1 MQTVRG
7 HLTAAGN
14 KVFAGYGVTAA
25 FSQRAV
31 FDDGAPDK
39 DPDQNPPERFFP
51 ATRVATVAPDGTFS
65 FPLPDDG
72 DWQEPLVLTATG
84 PSGAVAGTR
93 PVKPGEIGDDLELP
107 VTAAVPVPVDE
118 STDPTLGQV
127 VRLTGRLLDSEGAGA
142 RAGVLV
148 VIWAVAPGGD
158 DSDAYPALVAET
170 TASGYFFEMWP
181 PEVMKQAYAT
191 VAGGAQMP
199 IPLDADNRLPRTVVL
214 VAEVLPPPEDHDDGD
229 CSCTTAP
236 PVAPSAADL
245 AADPDT
251 FAADKGGCVDMTVP
265 NRALEEVEF
274 HAVVRTTQPEI
285 KGVTLPGANPVPP
298 PIIRRL
304 AELAL
309 LGDDLAG
316 VPGQVFK
323 PVEVVETTGRL
334 RSRLAAGRE
343 ISLHPTALAEIT
355 RDTETLSSAKLLAA
369 EQVSLVRDVRDAV
382 TVLTAPS
389 PGRVTLDADHAVDW
403 DDTPTTY
410 QATTIAHGHLLTLKQ
425 VWAAA
430 GFSLGD
436 PLYSLPLAPGQQK
449 LVAVVDWDRQED
461 AIREASRRETELVTA
476 DLVHD
481 RDISEVINTSLHET
495 MRGRSRAD
503 TESVAAGIAG
513 FIGPVVFGA
522 AGGVSSAGS
531 SASQSSSRDVAGTML
546 NQARDRTLQAAS
558 SVRSQRSTVVQSA
571 GQGESLRAQTEAV
584 ANHNHCHAVTVE
596 YFEVLRHFQVS
607 QQLAHV
613 QECLFVPLELT
624 PFTSD
629 KAIRH
634 RDALY
639 RALRRRDLKPA
650 FDALE
655 RVRTNWVDADFPLA
669 RYADEA
675 MTELDGDLWLT
686 ISLPRPADT
695 EEGDFDSAQWTSYAP
710 YLAEDTEDTWTA
722 YMGTVL
728 PEQRDAVWDTRLAP
742 RIAERLVSDTLRVEL
757 VPPGGGP
764 ATVLDLDATLVTPFV
779 QDQPLLVSLRPEAT
793 LPAVVRA
800 NVERVRLSMV
810 GVVPVDARIL
820 MRSAAMHYRTAH
832 LHHSLFVD
840 YRVDNDLGVAG
851 EIVEI
856 LTGLDMTERRDP
868 RREDLQLAAR
878 IVAHLN
884 EHVEYYHQA
893 IWLAMDPNRR
903 YLLLDGFVAP
913 NADGRSVAS
922 VVENRLIGV
931 VGNCLV
937 MPVVPGLHL
946 DPSYELDPRTDAQLI
961 DLYATDPAP
970 PMRIS
975 VPTRGVFADAVMGA
989 CNSCEVKDDTR
1000 LWRWDE
1006 SPIPDE
1012 PTPIEQVSTDSR
1024 RSTPPN
1030 LAPDEFPGPLVGF
1043 QDVPEA
1049 SAFGGLAAAMSLIG
1063 TPNLFRDITGLAL
1076 NQENASQALQKS
1088 LAAAQGFAS
1097 QAGALAQQR
1106 HLGSELDRTLQ
1117 RVKSA
1122 RDGGLITPD
1131 QARTLTDS
1139 AIRGAIGEP
1148 RSTPA
1153 RPTESGAM
1161 QRALQK
1167 AAESP
1172 NSSVKV
1178 EGGGTSL
1185 EVNKGS
1191 AAGGAV
1197 DVDIDP
1203 SISPV
1208 QQPSTMTCWAAVGA
1222 MMLSWRERA
1231 SLSIEAALDSLGGDW
1246 RAKFDANAGLTPGEV
1261 TGFMTGLGLTVEPPI
1276 SYLPA
1281 GIAGLLARFGPLWV
1295 VNDNDVVGDRITHA
1309 RIVTGIHGDGSPD
1322 GTLVTI
1328 ADPATGTSGT
1338 ETFARFSDLLDASD
1352 TVDFAT
1358 GIAHF

>member
-323 PVEVVETTGRL
+323 LVEVVETTGRL

-513 FIGPVVFGA
+513 FIGPVV
-522 AGGVSSAGS
+522 
-531 SASQSSSRDVAGTML
+531 L
-546 NQARDRTLQAAS
+546 DR
-558 SVRSQRSTVVQSA
+558 
-571 GQGESLRAQTEAV
+571 
-584 ANHNHCHAVTVE
+584 
-596 YFEVLRHFQVS
+596 
-607 QQLAHV
+607 
-613 QECLFVPLELT
+613 
-624 PFTSD
+624 
-629 KAIRH
+629 K
-634 RDALY
+634 
-639 RALRRRDLKPA
+639 
-650 FDALE
+650 
-655 RVRTNWVDADFPLA
+655 
-669 RYADEA
+669 
-675 MTELDGDLWLT
+675 
-686 ISLPRPADT
+686 
-695 EEGDFDSAQWTSYAP
+695 
-710 YLAEDTEDTWTA
+710 
-722 YMGTVL
+722 
-728 PEQRDAVWDTRLAP
+728 
-742 RIAERLVSDTLRVEL
+742 
-757 VPPGGGP
+757 
-764 ATVLDLDATLVTPFV
+764 
-779 QDQPLLVSLRPEAT
+779 
-793 LPAVVRA
+793 
-800 NVERVRLSMV
+800 
-810 GVVPVDARIL
+810 
-820 MRSAAMHYRTAH
+820 
-832 LHHSLFVD
+832 
-840 YRVDNDLGVAG
+840 
-851 EIVEI
+851 
-856 LTGLDMTERRDP
+856 
-868 RREDLQLAAR
+868 
-878 IVAHLN
+878 
-884 EHVEYYHQA
+884 
-893 IWLAMDPNRR
+893 
-903 YLLLDGFVAP
+903 
-913 NADGRSVAS
+913 S
-922 VVENRLIGV
+922 VV
-931 VGNCLV
+931 
-937 MPVVPGLHL
+937 
-946 DPSYELDPRTDAQLI
+946 
-961 DLYATDPAP
+961 
-970 PMRIS
+970 
-975 VPTRGVFADAVMGA
+975 
-989 CNSCEVKDDTR
+989 
-1000 LWRWDE
+1000 
-1006 SPIPDE
+1006 
-1012 PTPIEQVSTDSR
+1012 
-1024 RSTPPN
+1024 
-1030 LAPDEFPGPLVGF
+1030 
-1043 QDVPEA
+1043 
-1049 SAFGGLAAAMSLIG
+1049 
-1063 TPNLFRDITGLAL
+1063 
-1076 NQENASQALQKS
+1076 
-1088 LAAAQGFAS
+1088 
-1097 QAGALAQQR
+1097 
-1106 HLGSELDRTLQ
+1106 
-1117 RVKSA
+1117 
-1122 RDGGLITPD
+1122 
-1131 QARTLTDS
+1131 
-1139 AIRGAIGEP
+1139 
-1148 RSTPA
+1148 
-1153 RPTESGAM
+1153 
-1161 QRALQK
+1161 
-1167 AAESP
+1167 
-1172 NSSVKV
+1172 
-1178 EGGGTSL
+1178 
-1185 EVNKGS
+1185 
-1191 AAGGAV
+1191 
-1197 DVDIDP
+1197 
-1203 SISPV
+1203 
-1208 QQPSTMTCWAAVGA
+1208 
-1222 MMLSWRERA
+1222 
-1231 SLSIEAALDSLGGDW
+1231 
-1246 RAKFDANAGLTPGEV
+1246 
-1261 TGFMTGLGLTVEPPI
+1261 
-1276 SYLPA
+1276 
-1281 GIAGLLARFGPLWV
+1281 
-1295 VNDNDVVGDRITHA
+1295 
-1309 RIVTGIHGDGSPD
+1309 
-1322 GTLVTI
+1322 
-1328 ADPATGTSGT
+1328 
-1338 ETFARFSDLLDASD
+1338 
-1352 TVDFAT
+1352 
-1358 GIAHF
+1358 